1 MMYLAEKY
9 QNLLKKNLF
18 KHRDLYA
25 RLLFLRQVKPEA
37 FYSAGVIRN
46 LIWSIAHDQHYA
58 LSQTEIDVIFY
69 DVEDESGFEQQHLA
83 EILKQQFPENDWDVV
98 NQAWVHQWYTT
109 ENGASIPPLQS
120 IQHALSLWPETAT
133 AVAVRLLENNALEII
148 APFGLD
154 DLFELKLRWNATL
167 VSHDVFMQRM
177 EEKKFLQ
184 KWHKLSLL

>member
-1 MMYLAEKY
+1 MHLAENY
-9 QNLLKKNLF
+9 QNLLKKNLL

-25 RLLFLRQVKPEA
+25 RLLFLREVKPEA
-37 FYSAGVIRN
+37 FCSAGVIRN
-46 LIWSIAHDQHYA
+46 LIWSVAHDQHYE

-69 DVEDESGFEQQHLA
+69 DTEDESGFEQRHLA

-109 ENGASIPPLQS
+109 EGGASIAPLQS

-154 DLFELKLRWNATL
+154 DLFELKLRWNAAL

-177 EEKKFLQ
+177 EEKQFLQ
-184 KWHKLSLL
+184 KWNNLSLL

>member
-98 NQAWVHQWYTT
+98 NQAWVHQWYIT
-109 ENGASIPPLQS
+109 EDGASIAPLQS

-154 DLFELKLRWNATL
+154 DLFELKLRWNAAL

-177 EEKKFLQ
+177 EEKQFLQ
-184 KWHKLSLL
+184 KWNKLSLL

>member
-109 ENGASIPPLQS
+109 EDGASIPPLQS

-154 DLFELKLRWNATL
+154 DLFELKLRWNAAL

-177 EEKKFLQ
+177 EEKQFLQ
-184 KWHKLSLL
+184 KWNKLSLL

>member
-154 DLFELKLRWNATL
+154 DLFELKLRWNAAL

-177 EEKKFLQ
+177 EEKQFLQ

>member
-1 MMYLAEKY
+1 MHLAENY

-25 RLLFLRQVKPEA
+25 RLVFLRQVKPEA
-37 FYSAGVIRN
+37 FCSAGVIRN

-69 DVEDESGFEQQHLA
+69 DVEDESGFEQRHLA

-133 AVAVRLLENNALEII
+133 AVAVRLLGNNALEII
-148 APFGLD
+148 APLGLD
-154 DLFELKLRWNATL
+154 DLFELKLRWNAAL

-177 EEKKFLQ
+177 EEKQFLQ

>member
-109 ENGASIPPLQS
+109 EDGASIPPLQS

-154 DLFELKLRWNATL
+154 DLFELKLRWNAAL
-167 VSHDVFMQRM
+167 VSHDIFMQRM
-177 EEKKFLQ
+177 EEKQFLQ
-184 KWHKLSLL
+184 KWNKLSLL

>member
-109 ENGASIPPLQS
+109 EDGASIPPLQS

-177 EEKKFLQ
+177 EEKQFLQ

>member
-46 LIWSIAHDQHYA
+46 LIWSIAHYQHYA

-133 AVAVRLLENNALEII
+133 AVAVRLLGNNALEII
-148 APFGLD
+148 APLGLD
-154 DLFELKLRWNATL
+154 DLFELKLRWNAAL

-177 EEKKFLQ
+177 EEKQFLQ

>member
-1 MMYLAEKY
+1 MHLAENY
-9 QNLLKKNLF
+9 QNLLKKNLL

-25 RLLFLRQVKPEA
+25 RLLFLREVKPEA
-37 FYSAGVIRN
+37 FCSAGVIRN
-46 LIWSIAHDQHYA
+46 LIWSVAHDQHYA

-69 DVEDESGFEQQHLA
+69 DAEDESGFEQRHLA

-109 ENGASIPPLQS
+109 EGGASIAPLQS

-154 DLFELKLRWNATL
+154 DLFELKLRWNAAL

-177 EEKKFLQ
+177 EEKQFLQ
-184 KWHKLSLL
+184 KWNKLSLL

>member
-133 AVAVRLLENNALEII
+133 AVAVRLLGNNALEII
-148 APFGLD
+148 APLGLD
-154 DLFELKLRWNATL
+154 DLFELKLRWNAAL

-177 EEKKFLQ
+177 EEKQFLQ
-184 KWHKLSLL
+184 KWNKLSLL

>member
-154 DLFELKLRWNATL
+154 DLFELKLRWNAAL

-177 EEKKFLQ
+177 EEKQFLQ
-184 KWHKLSLL
+184 KWNKLSLL

>member
-177 EEKKFLQ
+177 EEKQFLQ

>member
-37 FYSAGVIRN
+37 FCSAGVIRN

-98 NQAWVHQWYTT
+98 NQAWVHQWYIT
-109 ENGASIPPLQS
+109 EDGASIAPLQS

-154 DLFELKLRWNATL
+154 DLFELKLRWNAAL

-177 EEKKFLQ
+177 EEKQFLQ

>member
-154 DLFELKLRWNATL
+154 DLFELKLRWNAAL
-167 VSHDVFMQRM
+167 VSHHVFMQRM
-177 EEKKFLQ
+177 EEKQFLQ